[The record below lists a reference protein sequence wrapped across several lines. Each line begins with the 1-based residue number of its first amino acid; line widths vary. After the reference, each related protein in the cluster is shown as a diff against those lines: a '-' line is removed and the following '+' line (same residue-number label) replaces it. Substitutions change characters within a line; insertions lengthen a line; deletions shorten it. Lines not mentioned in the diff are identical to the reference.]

1 MREQLPDIAAFFIE
15 TGGLDVRI
23 DVALEEAQCLTRPLR
38 IYYGIEPRCNLTC
51 SFCGP
56 RDFQNRGVK
65 VSPQKESFLINQI
78 AEAGAFQVQFTGGE
92 VGMRG
97 FDLIPVLEEARACG
111 LAVILSTNGVWHC
124 IDNKEDFIESLSRL
138 GNIIQV
144 KISIEGQPGFHDFGS
159 REGNIRGGG
168 EHPEPPKQVRVKPQD
183 QHNNL
188 P

>member
-1 MREQLPDIAAFFIE
+1 MR
-15 TGGLDVRI
+15 
-23 DVALEEAQCLTRPLR
+23 
-38 IYYGIEPRCNLTC
+38 
-51 SFCGP
+51 
-56 RDFQNRGVK
+56 
-65 VSPQKESFLINQI
+65 
-78 AEAGAFQVQFTGGE
+78 AG
-92 VGMRG
+92 R
-97 FDLIPVLEEARACG
+97 
-111 LAVILSTNGVWHC
+111 AVILSTNGVWHC

-144 KISIEGQPGFHDFGS
+144 KISIEGQPGFHDLVP